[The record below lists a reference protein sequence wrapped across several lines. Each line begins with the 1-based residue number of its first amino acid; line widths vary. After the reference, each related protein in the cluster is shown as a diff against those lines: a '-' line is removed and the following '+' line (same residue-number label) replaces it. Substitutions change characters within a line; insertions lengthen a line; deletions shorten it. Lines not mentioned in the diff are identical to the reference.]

1 MVAAVHVHREHLEC
15 IAKSMLM
22 IAHKMHAITTEHVLI
37 KLAAMIVYAHQDL
50 LVHDV
55 KVISTNV
62 FPIRAR
68 VKEHWLVYN
77 W

>member
-1 MVAAVHVHREHLEC
+1 MDAAVHVHREHLES
-15 IAKSMLM
+15 IVKSMLM
-22 IAHKMHAITTEHVLI
+22 IVHKMHAITTEHVLI
-37 KLAAMIVYAHQDL
+37 KLADMIAFAHQDL
-50 LVHDV
+50 LAHDV

-62 FPIRAR
+62 FRIRAR

>member
-1 MVAAVHVHREHLEC
+1 MAAAVHVHRERLEC
-15 IAKSMLM
+15 IVKSMLM
-22 IAHKMHAITTEHVLI
+22 IANRMHAITTEHVLI
-37 KLAAMIVYAHQDL
+37 KLAAMIVYARQDL

-62 FPIRAR
+62 FQIRAR
-68 VKEHWLVYN
+68 AKEHWLVYN